1 MSWVFS
7 PTSAEDFLTFSSV
20 DSELSIS
27 PSAAVVAQTYSVTL
41 TATPSNKVSSC
52 STTLSIVV
60 VPKNTCPTLLH
71 FGSFGNAV
79 RQINLGDSIITDL
92 STNDVDAGQTVSRL
106 STKVGE
112 EFVHSLA
119 WASFASDQL
128 SLTPP
133 AAGEHTVTVV
143 LKDTAPFPCEISYT
157 F

>member
-1 MSWVFS
+1 VSLLAPSPEVTAEKEGSYSTTVPTVQNSATKEVVAATLSWVFS

-41 TATPSNKVSSC
+41 TATPSNEVSSC

-71 FGSFGNAV
+71 FSSFGNVV
-79 RQINLGDSIITDL
+79 RQINLGDSITTDL
-92 STNDVDAGQTVSRL
+92 SMNDVDAGQTVSRL

-112 EFVHSLA
+112 ELYIA
-119 WASFASDQL
+119 
-128 SLTPP
+128 
-133 AAGEHTVTVV
+133 
-143 LKDTAPFPCEISYT
+143 
-157 F
+157 